1 MKRSRTAL
9 ALAVVPLAFL
19 ALFFFY
25 PLLSILGLGL
35 APSAEGGSVGDVLRD
50 PYTARLFA
58 FTAGQALVSTLLAL
72 AVGLPASYVLGT
84 FRFRGRSLVLALA
97 TLPFVLPT
105 VVVAA
110 ALLAVVGQS
119 GIINTLL
126 VSLFGP
132 AAPRLQLERT
142 VSLIILAHVFY
153 NVPVVL
159 RIMTTHWM
167 TRDRRPEE
175 AAQILGA
182 HPRQVWLRVRLPLA
196 LPSLLSSA
204 LLVAIF
210 TFTSFGVVLLLGGSR
225 IATVEVE
232 IYRQAV
238 SYFDLRT
245 ASVLSIMQMIFMSA
259 LMLVFARIDRRAAPA
274 GVAAVELRR
283 PRRMVERLVVGLT
296 VAGVSL
302 LLIAPLFML
311 ALQSVTAQDGSLTL
325 ASYAQLFGQSR
336 RAVLSA
342 PAIESLGRSLLIAI
356 AAVALAVPLG
366 GLTAAALWR
375 AAGRTSAALNLI
387 VLLPL
392 SASAVLLG
400 LGFVVALGKPP
411 LDLRTA
417 WILLPIAHTLVAIP
431 LVVRSLS
438 PALRALPPEA
448 GEAAALLGARPAT
461 IWRRIYLPM
470 ARAALIVGGL
480 FAFTVSMGEFGA
492 TLFIARPEWTTTP
505 LAIYR
510 LLGQPGA
517 SNYGQ
522 ALALSTL
529 LLLVCGVAYV
539 GMERL
544 RQEGQG
550 GI

>member
-1 MKRSRTAL
+1 MNHSRTAL
-9 ALAVVPLAFL
+9 LLAAIPLVFL

-25 PLLSILGLGL
+25 PLLSILGVGL
-35 APSAEGGSVGDVLRD
+35 APSAEGSSIVGVLHD
-50 PYTARLFA
+50 PYTVRLFA
-58 FTAGQALVSTLLAL
+58 FTAGQSLISTLLAL
-72 AVGLPASYVLGT
+72 LVGLPASYILGT
-84 FRFRGRSLVLALA
+84 FRFRGRSLILALS

-119 GIINTLL
+119 GIINSLIIY
-126 VSLFGP
+126 LFG
-132 AAPRLQLERT
+132 AGAPRLQLERT
-142 VSLIILAHVFY
+142 VGLIILAHVFY

-159 RIMTTHWM
+159 RIMATHWM

-175 AAQILGA
+175 AAQLLGA
-182 HPRQVWLRVRLPLA
+182 RPWQVWLRVRLPLA

-204 LLVAIF
+204 LLVVIF

-245 ASVLSIMQMIFMSA
+245 ASVLSILQMSFMSV
-259 LMLVFARIDRRAAPA
+259 LMLIFARSDRAAAFA

-283 PRRMVERLVVGLT
+283 PRRAGERLAVMLT
-296 VAGVSL
+296 VSGLAL
-302 LLIAPLFML
+302 LLITPLFML
-311 ALQSVTAQDGSLTL
+311 ALQSITAQSGALTL
-325 ASYAQLFGQSR
+325 TSYAQLFGQSQ

-342 PAIESLGRSLLIAI
+342 PAIESLGRSLLIAA
-356 AAVALAVPLG
+356 AAVAIAVPIG

-375 AAGRTSAALNLI
+375 ARGRTSAVLNLI

-400 LGFVVALGKPP
+400 LGFIIALDEPP
-411 LDLRTA
+411 LNLRTA
-417 WILLPIAHTLVAIP
+417 WILLPIAHALVAIP

-438 PALRALPPEA
+438 PALRALPPEV
-448 GEAAALLGARPAT
+448 GEAAAVLGARPVT
-461 IWRRIYLPM
+461 IWWRIYLPM
-470 ARAALIVGGL
+470 AQAALIVGGL

-492 TLFIARPEWTTTP
+492 TLFIARPEWTTAP

-529 LLLVCGVAYV
+529 LLVVCGVAFL

-544 RQEGQG
+544 RGEGQG
-550 GI
+550 SL